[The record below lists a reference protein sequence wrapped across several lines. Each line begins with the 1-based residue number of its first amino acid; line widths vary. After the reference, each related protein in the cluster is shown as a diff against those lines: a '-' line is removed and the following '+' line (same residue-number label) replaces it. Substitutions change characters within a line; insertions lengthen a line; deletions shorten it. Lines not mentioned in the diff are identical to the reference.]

1 MDRFRIGGDVFLKKS
16 QNELPRRT
24 HVKAFRRGQL
34 RKQRSRREETSL
46 NKFKKILNLKFH
58 PVQNFGIKYR
68 KFSIVQI
75 KYQSL
80 HDRY

>member
-34 RKQRSRREETSL
+34 RKRRSRRDETSL
-46 NKFKKILNLKFH
+46 NKFKMILKDFKFKISSRPELRYK
-58 PVQNFGIKYR
+58 VQK
-68 KFSIVQI
+68 VQ
-75 KYQSL
+75 YSS
-80 HDRY
+80 D